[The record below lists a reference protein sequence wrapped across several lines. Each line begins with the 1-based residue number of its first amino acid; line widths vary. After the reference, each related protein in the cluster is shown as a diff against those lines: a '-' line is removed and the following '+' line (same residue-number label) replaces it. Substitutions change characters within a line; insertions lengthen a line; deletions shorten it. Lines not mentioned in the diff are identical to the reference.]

1 MKWKKAD
8 LVLAGAALAFVLF
21 TGLRW
26 LYPQWLWVKMGFFIA
41 EAALVGGIADWFAIT
56 ALFRRPLGFPWHTEL
71 IPRNREK
78 TIDAIVKVVEG
89 ELLGVAVIKS
99 KLAHVRLIDGIID
112 WLDRQEGKRYL
123 TDFLGRLSQEALGHL
138 QPKTIA
144 RYIERPVKDRLRRIP
159 LPALLT
165 QWGQRALTAGEE
177 ERWIAL
183 LMEEM
188 HQAAARPETRDRIYR
203 FLRGTEKKQS
213 EGLFSALVL
222 TTALLTN
229 SYNPSE
235 AADSLHR
242 RLLESL
248 AEMKD
253 PQHPLRLRLKEILL
267 EKTAGLTEREELVEA
282 IESWKERIID
292 ELPLEGWLRALW
304 PSGTEGLVGLS
315 ALSEAPVPLGGAGS
329 AEIRLPAPLQGT
341 VDSFVQRVVH
351 DAALREQLEERLKEA
366 LFRIIEKEHRL
377 IGNIVRNVLN
387 AFTNDD
393 LNRFIEDKAGNDLQ
407 WIRINGSLVGG
418 IVGLILFLFLQF
430 LYHPLLVPLLR
441 GQ

>member
-8 LVLAGAALAFVLF
+8 IVLAGAALAFLLF

-26 LYPQWLWVKMGFFIA
+26 LYPQALWAKMGFFTA

-71 IPRNREK
+71 IPRNRQK

-89 ELLGVAVIKS
+89 DLLGVDVVKA
-99 KLAHVRLIDGIID
+99 KLAHVRLTDGLVD

-123 TDFLGRLSQEALGHL
+123 TDFFGHISQEALGHL
-138 QPKTIA
+138 QPKTLA
-144 RYIERPVKDRLRRIP
+144 RYVERPVKERLRRVS
-159 LPALLT
+159 LAAQLT
-165 QWGQRALTAGEE
+165 QWGRQALEKGEE

-183 LMEEM
+183 LIEEM

-203 FLRGTEKKQS
+203 FLRGAEKRQS
-213 EGLFSALVL
+213 EGLLSTLVL

-229 SYNPSE
+229 SYNPSQ

-248 AEMKD
+248 TEMRD
-253 PQHPLRLRLKEILL
+253 PGHPLRVRLKEILI
-267 EKTAGLTEREELVEA
+267 EKTTGLAERSDLTEA

-292 ELPLEGWLRALW
+292 ELPLEDWLRALW
-304 PSGTEGLVGLS
+304 PSGQNASSLS
-315 ALSEAPVPLGGAGS
+315 GS
-329 AEIRLPAPLQGT
+329 AESGASAALQGAT
-341 VDSFVQRVVH
+341 PRGLALQGSVESLVRRLVEDPL
-351 DAALREQLEERLKEA
+351 LRERLEERLKEA
-366 LFRIIEKEHRL
+366 LFTIIEKEHRL
-377 IGNIVRNVLN
+377 IGTIVRNVLD

-407 WIRINGSLVGG
+407 WIRINGSVVGA
-418 IVGLILFLFLQF
+418 IVGLVLFLFLQY
-430 LYHPLLVPLLR
+430 LYHPLILPLTQ